1 MILEMLDRPR
11 VRRPVR
17 HALRASP
24 NGADDRLVGE
34 DRLMV
39 SGVSWDRYQEL
50 DKALGDDRP
59 GPRLYYLDA
68 EMEIMSTSFLHEKI
82 KEWLG
87 DLVGDYLFENDIEAS
102 PHGQATMKIL
112 KEAGAEPDK
121 SWCLSQD
128 KEFPDLVL
136 EVALTSGGLNKLEIY
151 RRFAVPEVWLWRKGD
166 LEVWTLRRGGAAFDG
181 PAKKSRLLPG
191 LDVEQL
197 RRCLGLAS
205 WREARRAFRDSL
217 RKQKR

>member
-17 HALRASP
+17 LALRASP
-24 NGADDRLVGE
+24 NGEDDPTVGE
-34 DRLMV
+34 ARLLA
-39 SGVSWDRYQEL
+39 SGVSWARYEEL

-59 GPRLYYLDA
+59 GPRLYYLDG
-68 EMEIMSTSFLHEKI
+68 EMEIMSTSFLHEKL

-87 DLVGDYLFENDIEAS
+87 DLVGDYLFENDLEAS
-102 PHGQATMKIL
+102 PHGQATMKRL
-112 KEAGAEPDK
+112 QEAGAEPDK
-121 SWCLSQD
+121 SWWLSQD
-128 KEFPDLVL
+128 KEFPDLVV
-136 EVALTSGGLNKLEIY
+136 EIALTSGGLNKLEIY
-151 RRFAVPEVWLWRKGD
+151 RRFAVPEVWLWRKGA
-166 LEVWTLRRGGAAFDG
+166 LEVWTLRRGGAAYDG

-191 LDVEQL
+191 LDLEQL

-217 RKQKR
+217 RKQKP